1 MKLLQLMILAV
12 VYLLIPYDIVP
23 ESAVGLLGLADDLVI
38 IVVVLLYV
46 ANSTHKLVVER
57 ARRRV
62 EAQS

>member
-1 MKLLQLMILAV
+1 MKSIQLIILAV
-12 VYLLIPYDIVP
+12 VYLIIPYDLVP

-46 ANSTHKLVVER
+46 ANSTHEIVVER

-62 EAQS
+62 EALS